1 MKRYFLIFSADR
13 KSCQPVQ
20 AYDMFIVTFRN
31 IRFWPRA
38 ILCHFVRFQ
47 SSPGIAV
54 RFSPRRPCP
63 AAVRQ
68 YSVEDDRILPRDG

>member
-1 MKRYFLIFSADR
+1 LSHYI
-13 KSCQPVQ
+13 
-20 AYDMFIVTFRN
+20 
-31 IRFWPRA
+31 WPRA